1 MDRGMGQHEAVPL
14 GQELAEV
21 LVVEPRVGRLSEPH
35 DPHADGVGHAP
46 GRPAPA
52 VPMDQG
58 LGAVP
63 AVGPAQTP
71 DLTGGQ
77 TQQVG
82 RFGRQKLAAVPGR

>member
-1 MDRGMGQHEAVPL
+1 MDGGMGQRAAVPL
-14 GQELAEV
+14 GQELAQV

-71 DLTGGQ
+71 DLTGGAAQ
-77 TQQVG
+77 EVG